1 METLL
6 ILLAF
11 PLAWPWIAKRI
22 WHTDVTWQ
30 EMIINVVLVTA
41 LVVAVWFTGKN
52 SMTSDVEIL
61 NGKVTGKE
69 QNSVSCEHS
78 YSCNCTTDSRGS
90 RSCDTCYEHSNDWDW
105 DVETTVGTFTIDR
118 IDRRGSDEP
127 PRWSAVTNGQPVA
140 KANKYTNYV
149 KAVPHSLFNQNQLA
163 MNKYGPLVPAYPA
176 KVYDYQYIDRVL
188 GVGVNIPNVVKWNND
203 LALML
208 RELGPSKQ
216 VNVIV
221 MVTNVSDPMFEYA
234 VQEKWLGAKKNDVVV
249 IIGTPK
255 YPNIEWVRV
264 VSWTDKQLFK
274 VQLRDDILD
283 LKTVDQS
290 KILGILNQHVSTSF
304 VRKNMRDFE
313 YLDSEILPPD
323 WVIGIAVAIAV
334 LGSILLSVFF
344 KYYDVDLF
352 RSNNIIMR
360 KDRVRSQWGGRY
372 RY

>member
-1 METLL
+1 MEALL

-30 EMIINVVLVTA
+30 EMIINVVLVVA
-41 LVVAVWFTGKN
+41 LVIVVWFLGKN

-61 NGKVTGKE
+61 NGKVVGKE
-69 QNSVSCEHS
+69 QNAVSCSHS
-78 YSCNCTTDSRGS
+78 YSCRCRTDSRGN
-90 RSCDTCYEHSNDWDW
+90 RSCDTCYEHLNDYDW
-105 DVETTVGTFTIDR
+105 DVKTTVGTITIDR
-118 IDRRGSDEP
+118 VDRQGVDEP

-140 KANKYTNYV
+140 KTHEYTNYV
-149 KAVPHSLFNQNQLA
+149 KAVPHSLFNVNQLA
-163 MNKYGPLVPAYPA
+163 MNKYGPLVPAYPS

-188 GVGVNIPNVVKWNND
+188 GVGVNIPDVLKWNHN
-203 LALML
+203 LGLML
-208 RELGPSKQ
+208 RDLGPSKQ
-216 VNVIV
+216 VNVII
-221 MVTNVSDPMFEYA
+221 MVTNVADPTFEYA
-234 VQEKWLGAKKNDVVV
+234 VQGKWLGAKKNDVVV
-249 IIGTPK
+249 IIGTPN
-255 YPNIEWVRV
+255 YPTIEWVRV

-290 KILGILNQHVSTSF
+290 KVLGIINQHVSKSY
-304 VRKNMRDFE
+304 VRKSMRDFE

-352 RSNNIIMR
+352 RSNNVIMR
-360 KDRVRSQWGGRY
+360 RGWNQWKWRGRR